1 MILRFIVD
9 NSRCENTVAA
19 DGGEEGGGEALLA
32 IKERFRRNILK
43 RLEAFDL
50 SEEQKQQL
58 RQGGKGVKGRGG
70 RSQTRSHL
78 ASD

>member
-1 MILRFIVD
+1 M
-9 NSRCENTVAA
+9 AA

-50 SEEQKQQL
+50 SEEQKKQL
-58 RQGGKGVKGRGG
+58 RQVVKGVKGTVPIWVPFRVLGSLG
-70 RSQTRSHL
+70 DHFVDL
-78 ASD
+78 GPL